1 MFISFDNIYFFFSVA
16 SAPNAVFWLKQSTFF
31 NAKRTQV
38 FFVLSKKTR
47 KCYFT
52 VSFSGSECAFVVFFV
67 ICLFV
72 CFIQLLYRESII
84 CTNVIVNVSN
94 HHLGFPRGWP
104 GSLGSALL
112 PFIPFTEPG
121 SADPIANTF
130 VVW

>member
-1 MFISFDNIYFFFSVA
+1 M
-16 SAPNAVFWLKQSTFF
+16 
-31 NAKRTQV
+31 
-38 FFVLSKKTR
+38 
-47 KCYFT
+47 
-52 VSFSGSECAFVVFFV
+52 GFFV